1 VEHEVVVSPWRGG
14 GGLVRLLAAY
24 HLATE
29 AEKGSP
35 VASAADLPE
44 RYRREVADPARAFA
58 ADTVLVARAG
68 DVEAGCVVLTAPVAG
83 SCEIKRLWVDPA
95 ARGRGIA
102 GALVRAALA
111 RADDGG
117 ASVRLSVW
125 SWRAGA
131 VALYERLG
139 FRVVAPWDER
149 PGLVCMEH
157 PG

>member
-14 GGLVRLLAAY
+14 DGLVRLLTAY

-68 DVEAGCVVLTAPVAG
+68 GADVGCVVLTAPVAG
-83 SCEIKRLWVDPA
+83 SCEIKRLWVDAA
-95 ARGRGIA
+95 ARGWGIA

-111 RADDGG
+111 VAAGG
-117 ASVRLSVW
+117 ACTVRLSVW
-125 SWRAGA
+125 SWRTGA

-149 PGLVCMEH
+149 AGLVCMEH
-157 PG
+157 RG

>member
-14 GGLVRLLAAY
+14 DGLVRLLTAY

-35 VASAADLPE
+35 VASVADLPE
-44 RYRREVADPARAFA
+44 RYRREVADPARVFA
-58 ADTVLVARAG
+58 GDTVLVARAG
-68 DVEAGCVVLTAPVAG
+68 GADVGCVVLTAPVAG
-83 SCEIKRLWVDPA
+83 SREIKRLWVDAA

-111 RADDGG
+111 AGG
-117 ASVRLSVW
+117 ACTVRLSVW
-125 SWRAGA
+125 SWRTRA

-149 PGLVCMEH
+149 PGLVCMEYR
-157 PG
+157 G

>member
-1 VEHEVVVSPWRGG
+1 VEHEVVVSPWRGDD
-14 GGLVRLLAAY
+14 GLVRLLAAY

-44 RYRREVADPARAFA
+44 RYRREVADPVTAFGG
-58 ADTVLVARAG
+58 DTVLVARAG
-68 DVEAGCVVLTAPVAG
+68 GDDVGCVVLTAPVAG

-111 RADDGG
+111 EAAG
-117 ASVRLSVW
+117 ACTVRLSVW
-125 SWRAGA
+125 SWRTGA

-149 PGLVCMEH
+149 AGLVCMAY